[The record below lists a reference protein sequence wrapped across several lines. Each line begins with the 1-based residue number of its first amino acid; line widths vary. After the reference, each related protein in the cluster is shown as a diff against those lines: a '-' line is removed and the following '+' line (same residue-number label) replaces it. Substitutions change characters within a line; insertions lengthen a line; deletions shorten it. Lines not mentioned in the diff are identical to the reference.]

1 VTIFRVYD
9 IVWDVD
15 GASVAL
21 PSEVEIAC
29 ADREFLPDALSATYG
44 WLVTDFKVVS
54 PAGV

>member
-1 VTIFRVYD
+1 MTIFRVYD